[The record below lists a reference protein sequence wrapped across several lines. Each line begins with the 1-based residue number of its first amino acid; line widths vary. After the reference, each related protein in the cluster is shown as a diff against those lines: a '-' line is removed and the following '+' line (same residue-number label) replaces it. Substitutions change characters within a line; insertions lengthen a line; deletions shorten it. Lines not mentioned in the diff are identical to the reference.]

1 MNLVE
6 FDPNQKAVLQ
16 GFQDAKNYPAAYDY
30 MRNIV
35 NEKLLLASD
44 EATKRDLI
52 IASNWLKAAK
62 SINSNDGSFSNE
74 MVRGSMYVAVDLT
87 GRNLTDA
94 EFQKAS
100 DQLAVAV
107 LDSVLITGAISS
119 IDQIIDQDVS
129 SAVNGLGLEKWNWA
143 GTLGDILPV
152 ALGGLG
158 YDFVQVTG
166 ETNAELVHN
175 YGIALLQN
183 AGGLARSLYHGIEET
198 GEVVVIVAKT
208 VDWQK
213 LILMPFLGLAPVG
226 TPLQPDTAAAI
237 RDIGVNADGNL
248 KLTVPLASSAVGEA
262 TLLYKKDSVQISV
275 AGISLMEVPKDSTI
289 TVGKQNVSVSHSY
302 GDLSATYRLTAQG
315 VAVAWRNADGGLA
328 VEQTYGFDG
337 LPVNTTWKQNG
348 QTFTGPAQDLA
359 AFISQ
364 TSTQASALVLSQTLA
379 SQQAQMGAL
388 LATPAEGAFAAAEN
402 ALSLKALQH
411 RLAQEPYSDR
421 WSPTALGASIPF
433 ALRLSNGLQAAIQQ
447 VLNIAQ
453 QGWGTYNVGV
463 VTILPLEVSGS
474 GQYHLPL
481 VLDLAGNGIKML
493 PPSQSNA
500 MFDHNAD
507 GVKSAVGWVGAD
519 NGILVFDTNG
529 NGAIDNA
536 TEWFGESFSVPGSK
550 APAGQNGFSALATLA
565 ASGSAVFSRDTA
577 LINPSTGGSY
587 FDAVKVW
594 VDADQNGISTPD
606 ELKTLTSLGI
616 ASIDLISTHDG
627 RQVGG
632 GLIDS
637 TAVFTFTNGTRRDI
651 ADIGLAEKT
660 EAAQGGAPI
669 NPGTLIFADYASKG
683 YASMAAGQARGAD
696 AALATTAPDFVGYTA
711 ALQAWSVKQRYR
723 SSQGFPNPLLGVR
736 DRTLITFYE
745 GESGAEQGST
755 AGKEV
760 MALLQQ
766 GSTYYGSVRAT
777 LQAVDAGAIALEQA
791 QIAAQIGNA
800 VPSAEARST
809 AQAKA
814 HSAAISWGAA
824 AASYL
829 TTSEAWAA
837 YTGRLEALRGQVN
850 SLVPVNKNSIGHL
863 PGNNT
868 FFSPDDAGFAADTFT
883 AYAALLQLS
892 RDLKVGIDT
901 SLGAFAQ
908 SAGYAKA
915 YTGVAGGTVAVDK
928 GYNLIL
934 AGSGAQRFVLNN
946 SVDNVLVSQ
955 ASGQVTLQGFQAGS
969 AGDQIQLLG
978 LGDSASLI
986 RTQEGLRVIAADGQR
1001 YVDLLATNASDLNLF
1016 ANFSGLRALS
1026 FVGYDQAGVRSLR
1039 NNGLN
1044 DGQVHINE
1052 IIASNHGDTLIG
1064 GDWSSVLRGGIG
1076 NDTFLVT
1083 GRGAWI
1089 DGGAGTDVVSYTE
1102 IAGGVNVN
1110 LSSGRDSLESTLFNI
1125 DNITGSAWSD
1135 TLTGTTANNVLAGGR
1150 GNDRLEG
1157 SGGNDVYV
1165 FDRGDGQDKVINGVS
1180 GNTGPS
1186 SILKLQAGIKAADL
1200 WLGREGNNL
1209 VVVVLGSHDRVEI
1222 QDWFA
1227 ADYRK
1232 LAAIELSNGLRLGS
1246 DAVELAIATQ
1256 QSWKQVNPGFNPVDP
1271 LTINKPPSLDA
1282 YFTAQVDVPL
1292 VPSIS
1297 NVALETRRVYESGAV
1312 TQGAGLATTAANQAA
1327 TAIAALDGKSAQ
1339 VSSLG
1344 GQVSLIYVGGGQ
1356 NTYRYYDK
1364 QDPQAYILTTMK
1376 NWDTLDVYTGRP
1388 KEVESFQ
1395 RITALNPDAL
1405 YVKYIFEVSYPMSSD
1420 TSNSYLER
1428 GVGAVS
1434 TSLAAFGSI
1443 SSALSITT
1451 TVGHAVTS
1459 SAQARQYALGQ
1470 AVNANDSKSSSTVQS
1485 AKDAAN
1491 AFESGLGSTVSLY
1504 QDALGA
1510 LSNASAL
1517 INQNA
1522 ANLNSILPP
1531 TVITTT
1537 QRYVPPGFFPPYS
1550 PATWVTVTN
1559 TRRYEWATTVD
1570 RDKANALLAAQ
1581 ASAQDAYTNAN
1592 ASLQVYKA
1600 ALGSGLGYAN
1610 VEFVSGAQ
1618 ASAVASA
1625 VGSLLISGAGSG
1637 HSMVGGTGRDTF
1649 LFTELVGANSHL
1661 VNGFQVG
1668 VGGDQLLLT
1677 STSKTVYLDEDGS
1690 TQVRLSFSPG
1700 TPLLTLTGV
1709 NLNALSL
1716 YDNLLGV
1723 ATVDYS
1729 GSSKGIVAQLD
1740 SLTPRDFDGFTHVQ
1754 NLNGSAL
1761 ADRLSGDSQDNIF
1774 NGGAGDDVLI
1784 GKGGNNVL
1792 NGGTGI
1798 DTASY
1803 EGAPAGVV
1811 VDLAKGTA
1819 SNGYGGVDRLTSI
1832 ENVLGSSHDD
1842 ILSGDAG
1849 SNRLE
1854 GEAGNDL
1861 LIGGGGYD
1869 YYMIA
1874 RGQGHDT
1881 LINGIGEARGALYI
1895 DNESRESL
1903 WFQRAGNDLRVQLLG
1918 SDTDITVQ
1926 GWYDNSVSRLDR
1938 IALGGSHTD
1947 YLLGTQVDQLV
1958 QAMAGFS
1965 GSHPGFDPKAS
1976 GVISDAS
1983 LLATLSSS
1991 WLTSPAA

>member
-1 MNLVE
+1 MPQALSKVE
-6 FDPNQKAVLQ
+6 LDRAEALLESAGPSAMYEYLA
-16 GFQDAKNYPAAYDY
+16 AKGYRYA
-30 MRNIV
+30 
-35 NEKLLLASD
+35 ELASGVSKGDTLAGATAISFMKMTASNAGTPVSDADVARILKQMAGQYILALNKKLEGTEGGTLSSDVTHD
-44 EATKRDLI
+44 EAWKFH
-52 IASNWLKAAK
+52 SGVFKANGLPEDAWTL
-62 SINSNDGSFSNE
+62 NSVFSNITE
-74 MVRGSMYVAVDLT
+74 NTRETYWKT
-87 GRNLTDA
+87 
-94 EFQKAS
+94 
-100 DQLAVAV
+100 V
-107 LDSVLITGAISS
+107 LDSA
-119 IDQIIDQDVS
+119 
-129 SAVNGLGLEKWNWA
+129 
-143 GTLGDILPV
+143 GDIKKELILAINTVQLMSLASV
-152 ALGGLG
+152 AGSEANKTLAQGWINKVDSPTG
-158 YDFVQVTG
+158 YYNVVTQ
-166 ETNAELVHN
+166 
-175 YGIALLQN
+175 LLN
-183 AGGLARSLYHGIEET
+183 SANDPARPD
-198 GEVVVIVAKT
+198 AKT
-208 VDWQK
+208 TLDN
-213 LILMPFLGLAPVG
+213 
-226 TPLQPDTAAAI
+226 I
-237 RDIGVNADGNL
+237 RKIEIEPNGDMI
-248 KLTVPLASSAVGEA
+248 LTVPLSSSSVGEA
-262 TLLYKKDSVQISV
+262 TLLYTKDSVQVSV
-275 AGISLMEVPKDSTI
+275 AGISLMEVPKDSI
-289 TVGKQNVSVSHSY
+289 ISVGKQNVSVSHSY
-302 GDLSATYRLTAQG
+302 GDLSAAYRLTAQG
-315 VAVAWRNADGGLA
+315 VVVAWKNAEGGLA

-348 QTFTGPAQDLA
+348 QTFTGPAPDLA

-364 TSTQASALVLSQTLA
+364 TSTQTGALVLSQTVA
-379 SQQAQMGAL
+379 SQQAQTGTL
-388 LATPAEGAFAAAEN
+388 LNTSAEGAIAAAEN

-453 QGWGTYNVGV
+453 QGWSTYNVGI

-474 GQYHLPL
+474 GRYHLPL
-481 VLDLAGNGIKML
+481 VLDLTGSGIKLL

-500 MFDHNAD
+500 VFDHNAD
-507 GVKSAVGWVGAD
+507 GAKSAVGWVGAD

-536 TEWFGESFSVPGSK
+536 TEWFGESFAVPGSK
-550 APAGQNGFSALATLA
+550 APVGQNGFSALATLA
-565 ASGSAVFSRDTA
+565 AAGSTVFSRDTA
-577 LINPSTGGSY
+577 LINPLTGGSY
-587 FDAVKVW
+587 FDGVKVW

-637 TAVFTFTNGTRRDI
+637 TAGFTFTNGTRRDI

-660 EAAQGGAPI
+660 EAAQGAAPI

-683 YASMAAGQARGAD
+683 YAAMAAGQARGAD
-696 AALATTAPDFVGYTA
+696 AALATTAPDFAGYTA

-723 SSQGFPNPLLGVR
+723 SSQGFPNLLLGVR

-760 MALLQQ
+760 LALLQQ
-766 GSTYYGSVRAT
+766 GSTYYGTVRST
-777 LQAVDAGAIALEQA
+777 LQAIDAGAIALGQAQTAA
-791 QIAAQIGNA
+791 QIANA

-814 HSAAISWGAA
+814 HSAAVAWGAA
-824 AASYL
+824 ATSYL

-915 YTGVAGGTVAVDK
+915 YSGVAGGTVTVDK

-934 AGSGAQRFVLNN
+934 AGNGAQRFVLNA

-969 AGDQIQLLG
+969 AGDQVQLLG

-986 RTQEGLRVIAADGQR
+986 RTQDGLRVIAADGQR
-1001 YVDLLATNASDLNLF
+1001 YVDLLGANASDLNLF
-1016 ANFSGLRALS
+1016 ANFSGVRTLS
-1026 FVGYDQAGVRSLR
+1026 FAGYDQAGVRSLR
-1039 NNGLN
+1039 NNGLS

-1052 IIASNHGDTLIG
+1052 IIASRYGDTLIS
-1064 GDWSSVLRGGIG
+1064 GDWSSVLRGGAG

-1102 IAGGVNVN
+1102 TAGGVNVN

-1157 SGGNDVYV
+1157 GGGNDVYV

-1180 GNTGPS
+1180 GNTGAS

-1200 WLGREGNNL
+1200 WLAREGNNL

-1232 LAAIELSNGLRLGS
+1232 LAAIELSSGLRLGS

-1256 QSWKQVNPGFNPVDP
+1256 QSWKQANPGFNPVDP
-1271 LTINKPPSLDA
+1271 LTANKPPSVDA
-1282 YFTAQVDVPL
+1282 YFTAHVDVPL

-1312 TQGAGLATTAANQAA
+1312 TQGASLATIAAGQVTAAIS
-1327 TAIAALDGKSAQ
+1327 TLGSKSAQ
-1339 VSSLG
+1339 ANSLG
-1344 GQVSLIYVGGGQ
+1344 GQVSLISLPSGQ
-1356 NTYRYYDK
+1356 NTYRYYDN
-1364 QDPQAYILTTMK
+1364 QDPQPYIISTMK
-1376 NWDTLDVYTGRP
+1376 NWDKLDVYTGRP
-1388 KEVESFQ
+1388 KEVASYQ
-1395 RITALNPDAL
+1395 RITALNADAF
-1405 YVKYIFEVSYPMSSD
+1405 YVKSIFEVSFPISSS

-1428 GVGAVS
+1428 GVGAVAAS
-1434 TSLAAFGSI
+1434 VAAFGAI
-1443 SSALSITT
+1443 NSALSMTAIAGQG
-1451 TVGHAVTS
+1451 VVS
-1459 SAQARQYALGQ
+1459 SAQARQSALGQ
-1470 AVNANDSKSSSTVQS
+1470 AVSANDTKSASTAQS
-1485 AKDAAN
+1485 AKETAV
-1491 AFESGLGSTVSLY
+1491 AFERGLGSTVSLY
-1504 QDALGA
+1504 QNALDGLA
-1510 LSNASAL
+1510 GSSAL
-1517 INQNA
+1517 IAQTA
-1522 ANLNSILPP
+1522 ANLASILPP

-1537 QRYVPPGFFPPYS
+1537 QRYVTKSLFPPFT
-1550 PATWVTVTN
+1550 PAHWVTVTS
-1559 TRRYEWATTVD
+1559 TSRYEWASTVD
-1570 RDKANALLAAQ
+1570 RDKANALLTAQ
-1581 ASAQDAYTNAN
+1581 ASAQDAYTQAN
-1592 ASLQVYKA
+1592 ASLQTYKT
-1600 ALGSGLGYAN
+1600 ALGSVLGYAD
-1610 VEFVSGAQ
+1610 VQFVSGSQ
-1618 ASAVASA
+1618 VSAVAGASA
-1625 VGSLLISGAGSG
+1625 SLLISGVGNG
-1637 HSMVGGTGRDTF
+1637 HGMTGGAGRDMF
-1649 LFTELVGANSHL
+1649 LFTQSAGATGHRISA
-1661 VNGFQVG
+1661 FQAG
-1668 VGGDQLLLT
+1668 VSGDRLLLSSAS
-1677 STSKTVYLDEDGS
+1677 STAYLDEDAS
-1690 TQVRLSFSPG
+1690 AQARLSFSSG
-1700 TPLLTLTGV
+1700 TPLLTLAGTSLDQV
-1709 NLNALSL
+1709 SL

-1729 GSSKGIVAQLD
+1729 SSTRGVAAILD

-1754 NLNGSAL
+1754 NLNGSAF
-1761 ADRLSGDSQDNIF
+1761 ADRLSGDSQDNVL
-1774 NGGAGDDVLI
+1774 NGGAGDDVLT

-1792 NGGTGI
+1792 NGGAGI

-1811 VDLAKGTA
+1811 VDLVKGTA
-1819 SNGYGGVDRLTSI
+1819 SNGYAGVDRLTSI
-1832 ENVLGSSHDD
+1832 ENVVGSSHDD

-1849 SNRLE
+1849 SNRLK
-1854 GEAGNDL
+1854 GGAGNDL

-1869 YYMIA
+1869 HYVIG

-1881 LINGIGEARGALYI
+1881 LINGIGEARGALHI

>member
-1 MNLVE
+1 LNS
-6 FDPNQKAVLQ
+6 VLS
-16 GFQDAKNYPAAYDY
+16 
-30 MRNIV
+30 NITENTRESYWQNV
-35 NEKLLLASD
+35 LDSAGDIKKELLLAINTVQLMSL
-44 EATKRDLI
+44 ATVAGSGANKEL
-52 IASNWLKAAK
+52 AQSW
-62 SINSNDGSFSNE
+62 INK
-74 MVRGSMYVAVDLT
+74 VDSPT
-87 GRNLTDA
+87 GYYNVVT
-94 EFQKAS
+94 
-100 DQLAVAV
+100 QLLNSTKDPA
-107 LDSVLITGAISS
+107 
-119 IDQIIDQDVS
+119 
-129 SAVNGLGLEKWNWA
+129 
-143 GTLGDILPV
+143 LP
-152 ALGGLG
+152 
-158 YDFVQVTG
+158 D
-166 ETNAELVHN
+166 
-175 YGIALLQN
+175 
-183 AGGLARSLYHGIEET
+183 
-198 GEVVVIVAKT
+198 AKT
-208 VDWQK
+208 TLDN
-213 LILMPFLGLAPVG
+213 
-226 TPLQPDTAAAI
+226 I
-237 RDIGVNADGNL
+237 RKIEIEPNGDMI
-248 KLTVPLASSAVGEA
+248 LTVPLSSSSVGEA
-262 TLLYKKDSVQISV
+262 TLLYTKDSVQVSV
-275 AGISLMEVPKDSTI
+275 AGISLMEVPKDSI
-289 TVGKQNVSVSHSY
+289 ISVGKQNVSVSHSY
-302 GDLSATYRLTAQG
+302 GDLSAAYRLTAQG
-315 VAVAWRNADGGLA
+315 VVVAWKNAEGGLA

-348 QTFTGPAQDLA
+348 QTFTGPAPDLA

-364 TSTQASALVLSQTLA
+364 TSTQTGALVLSQTVA
-379 SQQAQMGAL
+379 SQQAQTGTL
-388 LATPAEGAFAAAEN
+388 LNTSAEGAIAAAEN

-453 QGWGTYNVGV
+453 QGWSTYNVGI

-474 GQYHLPL
+474 GRYHLPL
-481 VLDLAGNGIKML
+481 VLDLTGSGIKLL
-493 PPSQSNA
+493 PPSRSNA
-500 MFDHNAD
+500 VFDHNAD
-507 GVKSAVGWVGAD
+507 GAKSAVGWVGAD

-536 TEWFGESFSVPGSK
+536 TEWFGESFAVPGSK
-550 APAGQNGFSALATLA
+550 APVGQNGFSVLATLA
-565 ASGSAVFSRDTA
+565 AAGSTVFSRDTA
-577 LINPSTGGSY
+577 LINPFTGGNY
-587 FDAVKVW
+587 FDGVKVW
-594 VDADQNGISTPD
+594 VDADQNGISTPE

-637 TAVFTFTNGTRRDI
+637 TAGFTFTNGTRRDI

-660 EAAQGGAPI
+660 EAAQGAAPI

-683 YASMAAGQARGAD
+683 YAAMAAGQARGAD
-696 AALATTAPDFVGYTA
+696 AALATTAPDFAGYTA

-777 LQAVDAGAIALEQA
+777 LQAVDAGAIALGQAQTAA
-791 QIAAQIGNA
+791 QIANA

-809 AQAKA
+809 AQTKA
-814 HSAAISWGAA
+814 HSAAVAWGAA
-824 AASYL
+824 ATSYL

-915 YTGVAGGTVAVDK
+915 YTGVAGGTVTVDK

-934 AGSGAQRFVLNN
+934 AGNGAQRFVLNT
-946 SVDNVLVSQ
+946 SVDNVLLSQ
-955 ASGQVTLQGFQAGS
+955 ASGQVTLQRFQAGS

-978 LGDSASLI
+978 LGDSASVV
-986 RTQEGLRVIAADGQR
+986 RTQEGLRVLAADGQH
-1001 YVDLLATNASDLNLF
+1001 YVDLLGTNASDLNLF
-1016 ANFSGLRALS
+1016 ANFSGVRTLS
-1026 FVGYDQAGVRSLR
+1026 FAGYDQAGVRSLR

-1052 IIASNHGDTLIG
+1052 IIASSHGDTLIG
-1064 GDWSSVLRGGIG
+1064 GDWNSVLRGGAG
-1076 NDTFLVT
+1076 DDTFLVT

-1089 DGGAGTDVVSYTE
+1089 DGGAGTDVASYVQVAAGVS
-1102 IAGGVNVN
+1102 VN
-1110 LSSGRDSLESTLFNI
+1110 LSSGRDSLESTLYNI
-1125 DNITGSAWSD
+1125 DNVIGSAWSD

-1157 SGGNDVYV
+1157 GGGNDVYV

-1200 WLGREGNNL
+1200 WLAREGNNL
-1209 VVVVLGSHDRVEI
+1209 LVAVLGSHDRIEI

-1256 QSWKQVNPGFNPVDP
+1256 QSWKQANSGFNPVDP

-1282 YFTAQVDVPL
+1282 YFTAHVDVPL

-1327 TAIAALDGKSAQ
+1327 AAIAALGSKSAQ
-1339 VSSLG
+1339 ASSLG
-1344 GQVSLIYVGGGQ
+1344 RQVSLIYLVPSM
-1356 NTYRYYDK
+1356 NSYRYYNS
-1364 QDPQAYILTTMK
+1364 QDPQAYILTTQINFDSTNPM
-1376 NWDTLDVYTGRP
+1376 TGRP
-1388 KEVESFQ
+1388 KGVVSYE
-1395 RITALNPDAL
+1395 RISALNADAF
-1405 YVKYIFEVSYPMSSD
+1405 YVKNIFEVSFPASST
-1420 TSNSYLER
+1420 TSNAYLER
-1428 GVGAVS
+1428 GVGTV
-1434 TSLAAFGSI
+1434 AASVATCASI
-1443 SSALSITT
+1443 SGSLSLTT
-1451 TVGHAVTS
+1451 TVGQAVAS
-1459 SAQARQYALGQ
+1459 SAQARQFALGQ
-1470 AVNANDSKSSSTVQS
+1470 AVSANDTKSSSTAQS
-1485 AKDAAN
+1485 AKEAAV
-1491 AFESGLGSTVSLY
+1491 AFERGLGSTVSLY
-1504 QDALGA
+1504 QNALDGLA
-1510 LSNASAL
+1510 GSSSL
-1517 INQNA
+1517 IAQTA
-1522 ANLNSILPP
+1522 ANLASILPP

-1537 QRYVPPGFFPPYS
+1537 QRYVTKSLFPPFT
-1550 PATWVTVTN
+1550 PAHWVTVTS
-1559 TRRYEWATTVD
+1559 TSRYEWASTVD
-1570 RDKANALLAAQ
+1570 RDKANALLTAQ
-1581 ASAQDAYTNAN
+1581 ASAQGAY
-1592 ASLQVYKA
+1592 
-1600 ALGSGLGYAN
+1600 
-1610 VEFVSGAQ
+1610 AQ
-1618 ASAVASA
+1618 ASASLQTYKTALGSVLGYADVQLVSGSQVSAVAGASA
-1625 VGSLLISGAGSG
+1625 SLLISGSG
-1637 HSMVGGTGRDTF
+1637 NGHGMTGGAGRDMF
-1649 LFTELVGANSHL
+1649 LFTESAGATGHRINA
-1661 VNGFQVG
+1661 FQAG
-1668 VGGDQLLLT
+1668 VSGDRLLLSSAS
-1677 STSKTVYLDEDGS
+1677 STAYLDADAS
-1690 TQVRLSFSPG
+1690 AQARLSFSPG

-1729 GSSKGIVAQLD
+1729 GSAKGIVAQLD

-1754 NLNGSAL
+1754 NLNGSAF
-1761 ADRLSGDSQDNIF
+1761 ADRLSGDSRDNVL
-1774 NGGAGDDVLI
+1774 NGGAGDDVLT

-1792 NGGTGI
+1792 SGGAGN

-1803 EGAPAGVV
+1803 EGAPTGVV

-1819 SNGYGGVDRLTSI
+1819 SNGYGGIDRLTSI
-1832 ENVLGSSHDD
+1832 ENLLGSSHDD
-1842 ILSGDAG
+1842 ILSGDTG

-1854 GEAGNDL
+1854 GGGGNDL

-1869 YYMIA
+1869 HYVIA
-1874 RGQGHDT
+1874 RGRGHDT
-1881 LINGIGEARGALYI
+1881 LINGIGEARGALRI

-1947 YLLGTQVDQLV
+1947 YLLGAQVDQLV